1 MTKTQLHALVDAI
14 RLAVFV
20 FREDRVVYANI
31 AAQGLAERVRREYG
45 TDLAVTLRNH
55 LSDLRSQPVQL
66 PETVSLLTTPSGEPF
81 YLHVRRLPAQR
92 GVTVIAIS
100 VRELGLEREAFH
112 QRYGLSKRESEVVD
126 LVLHGHANAEIAATL
141 QMAPN
146 TVKKHLSRV
155 FDKVG
160 VNSRG
165 KLLSRLA

>member
-1 MTKTQLHALVDAI
+1 MTKTQLRSLVDAI

-20 FREDRVVYANI
+20 FRKDRVAYANV
-31 AAQGLAERVRREYG
+31 AAQRLAERVRREYG

-55 LSDLRSQPVQL
+55 LSDLQSQQVQL
-66 PETVSLLTTPSGEPF
+66 PEAVSLLTTPSGEPF

-112 QRYGLSKRESEVVD
+112 QRYGLSKRESQVVD
-126 LVLHGHANAEIAATL
+126 LVLHGHANAEIATTL
-141 QMAPN
+141 QMATN